1 MYINLHKNGD
11 MLFTRYEAVVLK
23 KNSIYETIINDA
35 KFMIDIMSVE
45 GFSNVVLHFKFICT
59 LIIHTSNERFN

>member
-23 KNSIYETIINDA
+23 KNSFYETIINDA

-45 GFSNVVLHFKFICT
+45 GFSNVVLHFKFI
-59 LIIHTSNERFN
+59 